1 MLVVGLTGGIGS
13 GKSTVASLL
22 AARGAVVI
30 DADQVAR
37 EVASPGGA
45 SYQTLVD
52 HFGPGV
58 VRADGTLDRAA
69 IAYEVFSDPEELA
82 ALNAI
87 THPAIAAAIAAR
99 LASLAE
105 VAGPRSIVVLDIPLV
120 TEATRAR
127 YRLAGVI
134 VVDAPHGVALRRLV
148 EQRAMSESDAEA
160 RLKAQMSR
168 ADRRTLADV
177 VIDNQGT
184 RRELEAGVDRA
195 WEWLE
200 GLLAAQR

>member
-1 MLVVGLTGGIGS
+1 
-13 GKSTVASLL
+13 
-22 AARGAVVI
+22 
-30 DADQVAR
+30 
-37 EVASPGGA
+37 
-45 SYQTLVD
+45 
-52 HFGPGV
+52 
-58 VRADGTLDRAA
+58 
-69 IAYEVFSDPEELA
+69 
-82 ALNAI
+82 
-87 THPAIAAAIAAR
+87 
-99 LASLAE
+99 
-105 VAGPRSIVVLDIPLV
+105 VLDIPLV